1 MTQPRSQHVSVADTP
16 YYHVVSRCVRRSFL
30 CGFDRET
37 GENYEH
43 RRDWLEGRI
52 RVLSSLFAIDICA
65 YAVMSNHYH
74 VVLKLNP
81 CEAQAWSD
89 DEVLHRWC
97 SLHKGM
103 PLVQK
108 YLGGK
113 SLLAVELQTV
123 RSCIA
128 IYRARLQSLSWFM
141 KCLNEPI
148 ARQANKEDGCTGHF
162 WEARFKSQALFSEDA
177 LLSAMA
183 YVDLNPV
190 RACMADTPES
200 SEFTSIKERIEPQ
213 FDLAA
218 AITQQI
224 QSESLRSFDLPLKPL
239 AKFDGD
245 LKLGEQLGILFWAV
259 DYLTLVDTTGRIIR
273 ADTQFSCIHANTGLV
288 PPIRQ
293 RGAITTSFPPI
304 LERLNLDIEVWLIRT
319 QSFERHYH
327 LLFSRHAI
335 RGSSA
340 A

>member
-1 MTQPRSQHVSVADTP
+1 MTQPRSQQVSVADTP
-16 YYHVVSRCVRRSFL
+16 YYHVVSRCVRRTFL
-30 CGFDRET
+30 CGYDRAT
-37 GENYEH
+37 GKDYEY

-74 VVLKLNP
+74 IVVKLNP
-81 CEAQAWSD
+81 CEAEAWSD

-108 YLGGK
+108 YLDGK
-113 SLLAVELQTV
+113 PLLVVELQAV
-123 RSCIA
+123 KQCVAVYRS
-128 IYRARLQSLSWFM
+128 RLQSLSWFM

-162 WEARFKSQALFSEDA
+162 WEARFKSQALFTEDA

-183 YVDLNPV
+183 YIDLNPI
-190 RACMADTPES
+190 RARMADTPES
-200 SEFTSIKERIEPQ
+200 SKFTSIKERINPQ

-224 QSESLRSFDLPLKPL
+224 KSESLRYFDLPFKPL
-239 AKFDGD
+239 AMFDGD
-245 LKLGEQLGILFWAV
+245 LKLGEQLGILFGAV
-259 DYLTLVDTTGRIIR
+259 DYLQLVDSTGRIIR
-273 ADTQFSCIHANTGLV
+273 EGK
-288 PPIRQ
+288 
-293 RGAITTSFPPI
+293 RGHISEKLPPI
-304 LERLNLDIEVWLIRT
+304 LDRLNLDIEVWLIRT
-319 QSFERHYH
+319 QSFERDYH
-327 LLFSRHAI
+327 QLFSKHAI
-335 RGSSA
+335 RRKA